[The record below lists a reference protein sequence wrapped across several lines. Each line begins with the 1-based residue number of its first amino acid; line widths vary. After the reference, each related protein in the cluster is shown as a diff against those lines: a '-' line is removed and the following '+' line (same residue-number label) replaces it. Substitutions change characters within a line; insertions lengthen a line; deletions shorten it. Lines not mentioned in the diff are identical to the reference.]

1 MKCCM
6 NCGYQVHENGDYL
19 CCNDESDSYS
29 DYVESL
35 HICPEWANA
44 DEWEGETNE
53 DIHLRT
59 DNE

>member
-35 HICPEWANA
+35 HTCPEWVSMEEQE
-44 DEWEGETNE
+44 DE
-53 DIHLRT
+53 
-59 DNE
+59 